1 MSAEIPSWLA
11 RKVAF
16 EGRYASIPEC
26 TKYSLKMWVLY
37 GQTPGGFVE
46 AVLRNDLHGAF
57 NNADSDN
64 LAALELIMGWI
75 HNECPGDCWLA
86 PGNYPAPA
94 EESTPH
100 WARRTALMEHISGIT
115 PMPVEDA
122 LEIFYALT
130 SEDTASYRDAARK
143 QLYQFGGLIAEEVPA

>member
-11 RKVAF
+11 AKVAF

-64 LAALELIMGWI
+64 QAALELIMCWI
-75 HNECPGDCWLA
+75 HNECPSNCWLA
-86 PGNYPAPA
+86 PGNRP
-94 EESTPH
+94 EEDTVRQ
-100 WARRTALMEHISGIT
+100 ARR
-115 PMPVEDA
+115 DA
-122 LEIFYALT
+122 LVEHVQGVTPLSTDDAIAFIDALANT
-130 SEDTASYRDAARK
+130 DSSSYRDAARK